1 VLLLMMMILSTL
13 LIRMH
18 SSVRDKSWRY
28 QIGNQ
33 NP

>member
-1 VLLLMMMILSTL
+1 VLLLMMIILSAL
-13 LIRMH
+13 LIRMY